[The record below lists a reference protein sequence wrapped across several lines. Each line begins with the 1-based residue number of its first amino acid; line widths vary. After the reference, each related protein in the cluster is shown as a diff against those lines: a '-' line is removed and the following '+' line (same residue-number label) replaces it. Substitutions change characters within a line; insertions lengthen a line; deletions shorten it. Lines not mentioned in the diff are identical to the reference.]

1 MDDIYKNIEVCNPDK
16 KRKIL
21 IVRDET
27 LIVRD
32 EKLQNDINRE
42 GAKISSVSSG
52 KIDKYE
58 YITGKEILPSDH
70 SRIIGQASSTY
81 SPHGKAFEEQIKTI
95 EDQGIKQAEALGRK
109 MGKKIKR
116 KETEY

>member
-1 MDDIYKNIEVCNPDK
+1 MKNYKTILTEK
-16 KRKIL
+16 EQKIL
-21 IVRDET
+21 
-27 LIVRD
+27 
-32 EKLQNDINRE
+32 
-42 GAKISSVSSG
+42 SVSSG

-70 SRIIGQASSTY
+70 SRIIGQANSTY

-116 KETEY
+116 KETEYYNETMWKKIHIWFLAISNNKIFWW

>member
-1 MDDIYKNIEVCNPDK
+1 MDDIYKNIEGCNPDK

-42 GAKISSVSSG
+42 GAKYHQYLQVKLINMNILQV
-52 KIDKYE
+52 KRY
-58 YITGKEILPSDH
+58 YHLIT
-70 SRIIGQASSTY
+70 
-81 SPHGKAFEEQIKTI
+81 
-95 EDQGIKQAEALGRK
+95 AE
-109 MGKKIKR
+109 
-116 KETEY
+116 

>member
-1 MDDIYKNIEVCNPDK
+1 M
-16 KRKIL
+16 
-21 IVRDET
+21 RDET

-42 GAKISSVSSG
+42 GAKISSVPSG

-70 SRIIGQASSTY
+70 SRIIG
-81 SPHGKAFEEQIKTI
+81 
-95 EDQGIKQAEALGRK
+95 
-109 MGKKIKR
+109 
-116 KETEY
+116 